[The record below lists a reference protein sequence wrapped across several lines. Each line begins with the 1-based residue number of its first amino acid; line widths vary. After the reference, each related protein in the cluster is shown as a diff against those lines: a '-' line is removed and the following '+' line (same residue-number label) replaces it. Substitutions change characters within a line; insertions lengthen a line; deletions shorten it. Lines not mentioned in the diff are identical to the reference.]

1 MDDALQMDRL
11 LLAWGAVMRYFSV
24 CVLTVLLGVCVGCG
38 KEGSEPSGDAA
49 SDVDTRSIVKRAQ
62 REVTSG
68 DLLRPEKLMNTAV
81 EAARKEDLDARLV
94 SADYKAGNRD
104 LRFRSASF
112 TFNSPKLKK
121 AGERKTSIRVRVRG
135 TEVRRIRLMP
145 YYWVENVDY
154 DLGPAR
160 AFKAAL
166 TSEFDD
172 WWKKHPKAGL
182 YMELK
187 RDSEYF
193 TYRPK
198 NSEWLWEVM
207 GSGPGVGEDFF
218 VYVEE
223 GSFEVLGTKRKKVSV
238 P

>member
-1 MDDALQMDRL
+1 MYRFLVGL
-11 LLAWGAVMRYFSV
+11 FVMIGFF
-24 CVLTVLLGVCVGCG
+24 CVGCSDESTEPDKG
-38 KEGSEPSGDAA
+38 RSEDIDPDSVVEEAR
-49 SDVDTRSIVKRAQ
+49 RS
-62 REVTSG
+62 VTSD
-68 DLLRPEKLMNTAV
+68 DLFEPEKMRRTAEQEV
-81 EAARKEDLDARLV
+81 RKEDPDARLV
-94 SADYKAGNRD
+94 SADYKAGTRE

-112 TFNSPKLKK
+112 TFNSPKLKE

-135 TEVRRIRLMP
+135 TEVRRIRVMP
-145 YYWVENVDY
+145 YYWVENLDY
-154 DLGPAR
+154 DLDPDR

-198 NSEWLWEVM
+198 NSQWLWEVM

-218 VYVEE
+218 VYIEE